1 MRDNELHGTR
11 ATKAST
17 RWPSNN
23 LTHVELTWI
32 EKKIEHWIRFGAIV
46 EEKVRNRHQRIVSFA
61 PGHLFAFVR
70 WASNDFG
77 TIISR
82 IDIVRAVSQG
92 DPYQTL
98 PFVRPGGEILLRID
112 SWSKVARVLLA
123 IDAIE
128 TLGIDPCD
136 VAPDHWRHVHNRLI
150 AGTQPRSYTREQHD
164 AWLKR
169 RRITP

>member
-1 MRDNELHGTR
+1 MKDNEPHDTR
-11 ATKAST
+11 AAKVTT

-23 LTHVELTWI
+23 LTHVELTWV
-32 EKKIEHWIRFGAIV
+32 EKKIEHWIRFGEIV
-46 EEKVRNRHQRIVSFA
+46 EEKVLNRNQRIVSFM
-61 PGHLFAFVR
+61 PDHLFAFVR

-82 IDIVRAVSQG
+82 VDIVRAVSSG
-92 DPYQTL
+92 EPYQTL
-98 PFVRPGGEILLRID
+98 PFVRPGGEILLRIE

-128 TLGIDPCD
+128 AVSIDPCD
-136 VAPDHWRHVHNRLI
+136 VAPDHWRHVHNRLT
-150 AGTQPRSYTREQHD
+150 AGFQPRPYTREQHD

-169 RRITP
+169 RRVTS